1 MDRIEKLM
9 NLLENKY
16 GSKTI
21 TEGSKQKVKEIV
33 TQEIE
38 RVIESLKEVD
48 DSDNPMTFESLKKV
62 MNK

>member
-16 GSKTI
+16 GNKTI
-21 TEGSKQKVKEIV
+21 AEGSKQKVKEIV
-33 TQEIE
+33 KQEIE

-48 DSDNPMTFESLKKV
+48 DSDNPMTFESLEKV